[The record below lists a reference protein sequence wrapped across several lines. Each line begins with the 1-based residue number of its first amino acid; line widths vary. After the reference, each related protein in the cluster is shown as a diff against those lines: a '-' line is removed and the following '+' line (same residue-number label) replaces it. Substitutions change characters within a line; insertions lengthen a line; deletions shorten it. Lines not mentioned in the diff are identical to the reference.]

1 MDINKINSDIRED
14 FQRYRSLMETTLVS
28 GSSLL
33 NTINSYLLQTSGKQ
47 LRPLLAI
54 LSARACG
61 GLNERTISCAAV
73 AEMIHTA
80 TLLHDDVADQS
91 DKRRGVRTVQA
102 EYNPAASILTGD
114 YWLAKSMSILVSL
127 NDARIMGFY
136 TKTVEDLSEG
146 ELFQMQ
152 KASSLD
158 TTEEDYYS
166 IIYSKTASLFVGTV
180 KSAVFTVCRDENVLS
195 AMEEYAGQLGIA
207 FQIRDDIFDYMPGLD
222 TGKPAGGDV
231 VERKLTLPLIA
242 ALNAATENERDKMI
256 SMLKNNDAE
265 ESLLMEEAVRLVE
278 KYSGIA
284 IAQKALAERCK
295 RAVEALSFM
304 VESEY
309 KRDLILLT
317 RYVGERSR

>member
-1 MDINKINSDIRED
+1 MDISKINSDIKED
-14 FQRYRSLMETTLVS
+14 FQRYRSLMESTLVS
-28 GSSLL
+28 GSALL

-47 LRPLLAI
+47 LRPMLAI
-54 LSARACG
+54 LSAKACG
-61 GLNERTISCAAV
+61 SVNDNTISCAAV

-114 YWLAKSMSILVSL
+114 YWLSKAMSILVSL
-127 NDARIMGFY
+127 NDSRIMGFY

-158 TTEEDYYS
+158 TTESDYYS

-180 KSAVFTVCRDENVLS
+180 KSAVFTVCRNEKVLS

-207 FQIRDDIFDYMPGLD
+207 FQIRDDIFDYMPGLN

-242 ALNAATENERDKMI
+242 ALKSATAQERENMI
-256 SMLKNNDAE
+256 SMLKNSDTE
-265 ESLLMEEAVRLVE
+265 EELLMSEAVRMVE

-284 IAQKALAERCK
+284 IAQEALTERCK
-295 RAVEALSFM
+295 RAAEALSFM
-304 VESEY
+304 DESDY
-309 KRDLILLT
+309 KNDLIQLT
-317 RYVGERSR
+317 RYVGERSY

>member
-1 MDINKINSDIRED
+1 MDINKINSDIKED
-14 FQRYRSLMETTLVS
+14 FHRYRSLMETTLVS
-28 GSSLL
+28 GSTLL
-33 NTINSYLLQTSGKQ
+33 NTINTYLLQTSGKQ

-54 LSARACG
+54 LSAKACG
-61 GLNERTISCAAV
+61 NVNEKTISCAAV

-114 YWLAKSMSILVSL
+114 YWLAKAMSILVSI

-158 TTEEDYYS
+158 TTEPDYYN
-166 IIYSKTASLFVGTV
+166 IIYSKTASLFVGTI
-180 KSAVFTVCRDENVLS
+180 KSAVYTVTRDENVLS

-207 FQIRDDIFDYMPGLD
+207 FQIRDDIFDYMPGLN

-242 ALNAATENERDKMI
+242 ALSSATDQERENMI
-256 SMLKNNDAE
+256 SMLKNDDTE
-265 ESLLMEEAVRLVE
+265 EVLLMREAVHLVE
-278 KYSGIA
+278 KYSGIE
-284 IAQKALAERCK
+284 IAQKALTERCR
-295 RAVEALSFM
+295 RAAEALSFM
-304 VESEY
+304 DESDY